1 MDRRNFLYSSS
12 IALGSL
18 VSGAAAAQST
28 ASGSAAKSAAF
39 LPEQA
44 ATPSDVRDIA
54 PLASLNDL
62 ESMAKAVMNPGAFA
76 HVAHGAGNEW
86 TFHENFRAM
95 ERVQIKPS
103 YLSGNTKPDL
113 TTKLLG
119 SSLQVPLYTCPMG
132 SHGIVH
138 ASAEEG
144 TSQGTGEAG
153 ALMMLSTAA
162 NRTVEEVAKVNAGPK
177 WLQLYITPDQATNL
191 AVIRNAKDAGYTAI
205 VISIDAPAAGVADEV
220 IRLGYTFP
228 KLPKPYLTRGI
239 KSGLGWADVE
249 MVMRES
255 GLPVLLK
262 GVLTAELAN
271 EAMAKG
277 LAGVVVSNHGGRQ
290 IDGLPGALDALPG
303 VVKAI
308 NGRGLVLVDGGFRR
322 GSDVFRAL
330 ACGADAVGLGRPILF
345 GLAVGGWKGVH
356 SAYAR
361 LAQELAFTM
370 NVAGVSRIADISSRF
385 LVTPPSA

>member
-1 MDRRNFLYSSS
+1 MERRSFL
-12 IALGSL
+12 AGASL
-18 VSGAAAAQST
+18 AVSAFAAEAAVPLST
-28 ASGSAAKSAAF
+28 ATSSK
-39 LPEQA
+39 PTA
-44 ATPSDVRDIA
+44 ATPPLGGAVPSDVHDIA

-62 ESMAKAVMNPGAFA
+62 EDMARQVMSAGAFA

-86 TFHENFRAM
+86 TFKENFRSI
-95 ERVQIKPS
+95 ERVRIRPA
-103 YLSGNTKPDL
+103 YLSKSTQPDL
-113 TTKLLG
+113 RTRLLG
-119 SSLQVPLYTCPMG
+119 SDLKLPLYSCPMG

-162 NRTVEEVAKVNAGPK
+162 NRTVEDVARVNHGPK
-177 WLQLYITPDQATNL
+177 WLQLYITPDLETNRT
-191 AVIRNAKDAGYTAI
+191 VIRNAKAAGYTAI

-220 IRLGYTFP
+220 IRLGYKFP
-228 KLPKPYLTRGI
+228 PLPKPYLTHGI
-239 KSGLGWADVE
+239 KPGLGWDDIE

-255 GLPVLLK
+255 GMPVLIK
-262 GVLTAELAN
+262 GVLTPELAQ
-271 EAMAKG
+271 EAMRRG
-277 LAGVVVSNHGGRQ
+277 LAGVIVSNHGGRQ
-290 IDGLPGALDALPG
+290 IDGLAGSMDALPA
-303 VVKAI
+303 VVKAV
-308 NGRGLVLVDGGFRR
+308 NKRGLVLVDGGFRR

-330 ACGADAVGLGRPILF
+330 ACGADAVGIGRPVLF

-370 NVAGVSRIADISSRF
+370 SVAGVSRIADI
-385 LVTPPSA
+385 TPDFIQS